1 MLTFKAIQAC
11 KEYGVQRLIVAGG
24 VASNKGLRQ
33 SLADQCKV
41 NDIQLTIPSPKL
53 CTDNAEGVAGHYLY
67 QQGRFADLA
76 LNGHS
81 NIDLEEYSAE

>member
-1 MLTFKAIQAC
+1 
-11 KEYGVQRLIVAGG
+11 
-24 VASNKGLRQ
+24 
-33 SLADQCKV
+33 
-41 NDIQLTIPSPKL
+41 
-53 CTDNAEGVAGHYLY
+53 

>member
-1 MLTFKAIQAC
+1 MH
-11 KEYGVQRLIVAGG
+11 
-24 VASNKGLRQ
+24 N
-33 SLADQCKV
+33 
-41 NDIQLTIPSPKL
+41 
-53 CTDNAEGVAGHYLY
+53 NAAMIGVAGHYLY

>member
-1 MLTFKAIQAC
+1 MAWRVI
-11 KEYGVQRLIVAGG
+11 
-24 VASNKGLRQ
+24 KGLRQ

-53 CTDNAEGVAGHYLY
+53 CTDNAAMIGVAGHYLY